1 MNRFGFDNNSELL
14 IFTFKEKVMK
24 KILILLLT
32 MASTSAFADI
42 GLFFDG
48 TSRFIKSGVIQSRL
62 PEVPLVPCRSFK
74 SCDPYLPSN
83 SFISIVYS
91 DFDKMKVDLK
101 KRARLIDSVTYIHS
115 VKITGFK
122 ITVYDIL
129 AYDGRS
135 FLMLGIN
142 NPKKKATAKQNA
154 AIAQVLAN
162 EIDLAYFRAG
172 L

>member
-1 MNRFGFDNNSELL
+1 
-14 IFTFKEKVMK
+14 MK
-24 KILILLLT
+24 KILMLLLM

-48 TSRFIKSGVIQSRL
+48 TARFSKTGVIQSRF
-62 PEVPLVPCRSFK
+62 PEVPLLSCRTFK

-91 DFDKMKVDLK
+91 DFDKMKVELK
-101 KRARLIDSVTYIHS
+101 KRARLIESVNYIHS

-122 ITVYDIL
+122 VTVFDIL
-129 AYDGRS
+129 ASDGRS

-142 NPKKKATAKQNA
+142 NPKKKTTRAQNA
-154 AIAQVLAN
+154 AIAQALAN
-162 EIDLAYFRAG
+162 EIDLAYGRAG